1 MENVEQALQT
11 ALSEIEKLVS
21 TKTVV
26 GEPITINGTTIIPLI
41 SIGFAFGAGGGTG
54 KGKKVAG
61 EGAGLGI
68 GGVGGIKP
76 LAIIIVNQDGV
87 RIEPL
92 KRGTVSVFDRVGD
105 VVEKIVDRRQ
115 ANSSDSEDE

>member
-26 GEPITINGTTIIPLI
+26 GEPITIDGTTLIPLI

-61 EGAGLGI
+61 EGSGLGI

-92 KRGTVSVFDRVGD
+92 KRSTVSVFDRVGD
-105 VVEKIVDRRQ
+105 VVEKIIDRRQ
-115 ANSSDSEDE
+115 AASSESE